1 MFIIF
6 MMIMIIMKIS
16 YDDCDDIRD
25 QPNDFPFQEVV
36 SRTEEWRWKAM
47 EEQKLDRSKKRSN
60 LCNISKLSNGGNGG
74 TNAWW
79 GFFLAKIQTQCLI
92 SKQKL
97 FNISQHSYGGSGE
110 QMLDRSKK
118 LANVQ
123 TQCLISKQSFISK
136 QNLCNISQYSN
147 GEEWGEQMLDR
158 QRTCRMV
165 ISQHSNSWTNASL
178 AQNVYKN

>member
-1 MFIIF
+1 LIGAKNVQTYAILA
-6 MMIMIIMKIS
+6 
-16 YDDCDDIRD
+16 
-25 QPNDFPFQEVV
+25 NFQM
-36 SRTEEWRWKAM
+36 EEM
-47 EEQKLDRSKKRSN
+47 EEQMLDG
-60 LCNISKLSNGGNGG
+60 I
-74 TNAWW
+74 
-79 GFFLAKIQTQCLI
+79 FFAKIQTQCLI

-97 FNISQHSYGGSGE
+97 FNISQHSYGGTGE

-118 LANVQ
+118 LANIQ

-165 ISQHSNSWTNASL
+165 ISQHSNS
-178 AQNVYKN
+178 

>member
-1 MFIIF
+1 MGI
-6 MMIMIIMKIS
+6 
-16 YDDCDDIRD
+16 
-25 QPNDFPFQEVV
+25 
-36 SRTEEWRWKAM
+36 
-47 EEQKLDRSKKRSN
+47 
-60 LCNISKLSNGGNGG
+60 
-74 TNAWW
+74 
-79 GFFLAKIQTQCLI
+79 FLAKIQTQCLI

-97 FNISQHSYGGSGE
+97 FNISQHSYGGTGE

-158 QRTCRMV
+158 QRTCKMV
-165 ISQHSNSWTNASL
+165 ISQHSNS
-178 AQNVYKN
+178 